1 MKVLIVDDEPDV
13 RALVR
18 SALSYARQ
26 DLTAVEAADGDE
38 ALAMIHSERP
48 DLVVLDL
55 ALPKRDGFAVLEQVR
70 EKTDLP
76 IIVLT
81 ARGLEEDKIK
91 GLRLGADD
99 YLTKPFSPRELVA
112 RIESVLRRSAPR
124 APRSGTIDTHD
135 LLIDLTARRV
145 RRAGKD
151 IHFTPTEFN
160 LLVELAS
167 HPGEALTHDLLL
179 TRVWGPEYRY
189 ETQYL
194 KVYVGRLRDKI
205 EPAPEEPTL
214 IQTVRGV
221 GYRFARLDE

>member
-26 DLTAVEAADGDE
+26 DMIAVEAADGDE

-81 ARGLEEDKIK
+81 ARGLEEDKVK

-124 APRSGTIDTHD
+124 APRSGTIETHD
-135 LLIDLTARRV
+135 LAIDLTARRV

-151 IHFTPTEFN
+151 VHFTPTEFN
-160 LLVELAS
+160 LLAELAS
-167 HPGEALTHDLLL
+167 HPGEALTHDVLL

-205 EPAPEEPTL
+205 ETAPNEPTL

-221 GYRFARLDE
+221 GYRFARVDE